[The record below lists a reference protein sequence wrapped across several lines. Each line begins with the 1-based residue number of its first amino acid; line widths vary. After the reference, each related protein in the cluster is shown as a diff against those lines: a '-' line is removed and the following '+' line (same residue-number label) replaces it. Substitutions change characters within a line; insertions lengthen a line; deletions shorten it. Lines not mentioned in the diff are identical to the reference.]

1 MRRRLHTGRSWS
13 KCGGLRR
20 KNLLIIPRC
29 VVKQNQ
35 KKLLMVV
42 IAAIP
47 LVVAAAYF
55 MSRPSAS
62 RENLSTQAEEAKQPI
77 TKLPSASA
85 KEASVSAPGV
95 VAPPKP
101 VSRSVTR
108 QELIQKFDA
117 SRQCAY
123 HDMEIKN
130 AESIN
135 AACER
140 YAAHPELQH
149 YKECHAE
156 AAINEQLI
164 SALKADSQGCPA
176 GKDATLAYFHDTVE
190 AAKAGD
196 ADAQVCY
203 IESAFYVDGRQ
214 ILDYSEADR
223 SAYQHDAPAYIQQG
237 LERGDW
243 RVAVLLLSKH
253 PAGMRNTVD
262 MEDPVMRYKMN
273 RLLRLGA
280 DGQYA
285 DMLDKDAKQ
294 DYLSPGISQAP
305 RLSQEQAAQANQEAQ
320 DTFDR
325 SFKGKEPLSK
335 PPTICRALPTI

>member
-1 MRRRLHTGRSWS
+1 MEQNAAVSEA
-13 KCGGLRR
+13 
-20 KNLLIIPRC
+20 KNVLIIPRC

-35 KKLLMVV
+35 KKLLILV
-42 IAAIP
+42 IATIP

-62 RENLSTQAEEAKQPI
+62 RENLGAQAEEVQPI

-85 KEASVSAPGV
+85 KEASVSAQGV

-108 QELIQKFDA
+108 QELAQKFDA

-123 HDMEIKN
+123 HDLEIKN
-130 AESIN
+130 AEGIN

-203 IESAFYVDGRQ
+203 IESAFYVGGSR

-243 RVAVLLLSKH
+243 RVAVLLSSKH
-253 PAGMRNTVD
+253 PAGMRNTPD

-280 DGQYA
+280 DGHYA
-285 DMLDKDAKQ
+285 DILDESAKQ

-305 RLSQEQAAQANQEAQ
+305 RLSQDQIAQANQEAQ

-335 PPTICRALPTI
+335 PPTVCRALPTI